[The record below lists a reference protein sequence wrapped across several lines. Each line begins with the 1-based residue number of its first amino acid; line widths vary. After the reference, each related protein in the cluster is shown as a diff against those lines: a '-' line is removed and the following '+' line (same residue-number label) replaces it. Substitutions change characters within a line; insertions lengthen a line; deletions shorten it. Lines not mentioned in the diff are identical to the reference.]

1 MEGGNLWD
9 DSALINAFD
18 DAMSNY
24 KVELLS
30 PLFLYK
36 VLFYL
41 LQLS

>member
-24 KVELLS
+24 KVEHLS
-30 PLFLYK
+30 LSLYK
-36 VLFYL
+36 VLCFL